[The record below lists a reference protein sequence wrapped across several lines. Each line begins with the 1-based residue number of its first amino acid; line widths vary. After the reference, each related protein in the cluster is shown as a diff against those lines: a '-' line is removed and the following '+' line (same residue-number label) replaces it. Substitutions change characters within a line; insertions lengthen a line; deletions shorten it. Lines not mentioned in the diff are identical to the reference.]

1 MAGRFGA
8 RKRLEVLQ
16 VVVAGLGVPA
26 SLGIG
31 VVLNAAGL
39 HVGIG
44 LAATAL
50 VLLATA
56 TALAKL
62 DARLA
67 RLPAPPSRTH
77 RRARRAEEPGGGPGQ
92 TPLP

>member
-31 VVLNAAGL
+31 VILNASGL

-50 VLLATA
+50 VLMATA
-56 TALAKL
+56 AALAKI
-62 DARLA
+62 DALLSRH
-67 RLPAPPSRTH
+67 PAPPSQKG
-77 RRARRAEEPGGGPGQ
+77 RRAGGDRDDGLGG
-92 TPLP
+92 L

>member
-1 MAGRFGA
+1 MAGRLGA

-31 VVLNAAGL
+31 VILNASGL
-39 HVGIG
+39 HTGVG
-44 LAATAL
+44 LAATAV
-50 VLLATA
+50 VLMATA

-62 DARLA
+62 DALLA
-67 RLPAPPSRTH
+67 RYPSPPSQRG
-77 RRARRAEEPGGGPGQ
+77 RRPNRDGDPDDGRDGGY
-92 TPLP
+92 L